1 MTSDNSHS
9 PRICPVSPED
19 RSAALDLT
27 FSPLPPEGRSRQIE
41 TILSASATDKLLW
54 EGLLGAYRGGRLV
67 GAAFS
72 QILPG
77 KTAQVWL
84 PSLLQNEATNI
95 AVGLLQATV
104 GRLDLCQIR
113 MAQILLESATAEQEK
128 IISQG
133 GFVYLTDL
141 LYLACLKDDFPH
153 APLPTALEFEA
164 YNSQNHDRLARIVDA
179 TYQDTLDCPK
189 LNQVRQ
195 LDDVLAGYR
204 ATGEF
209 SPGRWLIVCYENRD
223 VGCLLLADHP
233 RYENMELVYM
243 GVIPAV
249 RGRHWGTDI
258 ARHAQWVARQAGRLR
273 LVLAV
278 DASNLPAIEM
288 YASVGFRTWDQRR
301 VYYQIFST
309 RDSLPAASL

>member
-1 MTSDNSHS
+1 MVSDNSQS
-9 PRICPVSPED
+9 VLICPVLPED

-27 FSPLPPEGRSRQIE
+27 FIRLPSEERGRQIE
-41 TILSASATDKLLW
+41 TILSASAADKLPW
-54 EGLLGAYRGGRLV
+54 EGLMGAYRSGRLV
-67 GAAFS
+67 GSIFS

-77 KTAQVWL
+77 KSAQVWL
-84 PSLLQNEATNI
+84 PRLLQNEATSTAI
-95 AVGLLQATV
+95 VLLRATV
-104 GRLDLCQIR
+104 GRLDRQVR
-113 MAQILLESATAEQEK
+113 MAQILMETVTAEEENILCK
-128 IISQG
+128 G
-133 GFVYLTDL
+133 GFDYLTDL
-141 LYLACLKDDFPH
+141 LYLVCQEDDFPL
-153 APLPTALEFEA
+153 ALLPCPLEFEA